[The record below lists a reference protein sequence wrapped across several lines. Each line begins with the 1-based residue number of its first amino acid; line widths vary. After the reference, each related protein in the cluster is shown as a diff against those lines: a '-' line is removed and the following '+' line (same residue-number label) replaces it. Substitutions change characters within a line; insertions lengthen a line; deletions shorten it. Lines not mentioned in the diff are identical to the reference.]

1 MNCGALIPAEQRFT
15 RSNVTMDRNAK
26 LLPSGL
32 LGPVSLQP
40 SQEEAK

>member
-1 MNCGALIPAEQRFT
+1 
-15 RSNVTMDRNAK
+15 VTMDRNAK

-40 SQEEAK
+40 SQEDAK